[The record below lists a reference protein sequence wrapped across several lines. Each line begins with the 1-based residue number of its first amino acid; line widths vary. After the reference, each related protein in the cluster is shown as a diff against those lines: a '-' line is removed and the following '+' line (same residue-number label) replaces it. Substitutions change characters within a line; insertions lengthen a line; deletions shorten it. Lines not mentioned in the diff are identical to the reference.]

1 MRWRRVGV
9 MKEHDLGMLEQR
21 STISYSEL
29 SGGTLLTDL
38 ERNVTEMSP
47 HVTMADI
54 TDAYLRCYALSYPL
68 VEDGPGSRF
77 MASNGKDKYYWTQLR
92 SVLTQANGISSILQ
106 RHQMASPLHGR
117 NYFEKFNKH
126 CRGFEDVCEVASKT
140 RLLGLFLGANSK
152 DEDQDDPLSPGREL
166 VIGDECTLPEERVA
180 EGQEAFDELK
190 KLEASN
196 FDTLNFALAYYAYA
210 LGRPEECISQLSKV
224 PDVSHVQNHIPS
236 IPASLR
242 SNSLSLQ
249 VPSTVGTSLSSG
261 SGSVASAASTVSIDE
276 IKDGRAWAMT
286 ETIRSI
292 CLQGP

>member
-1 MRWRRVGV
+1 MRWRRRALIL
-9 MKEHDLGMLEQR
+9 KEHDLGMLEQ
-21 STISYSEL
+21 
-29 SGGTLLTDL
+29 LLV
-38 ERNVTEMSP
+38 NP
-47 HVTMADI
+47 
-54 TDAYLRCYALSYPL
+54 CYALSYPL

-92 SVLTQANGISSILQ
+92 SALTAGQWNIQHPSKTPNGIALTWKELF
-106 RHQMASPLHGR
+106 R
-117 NYFEKFNKH
+117 KFNKH